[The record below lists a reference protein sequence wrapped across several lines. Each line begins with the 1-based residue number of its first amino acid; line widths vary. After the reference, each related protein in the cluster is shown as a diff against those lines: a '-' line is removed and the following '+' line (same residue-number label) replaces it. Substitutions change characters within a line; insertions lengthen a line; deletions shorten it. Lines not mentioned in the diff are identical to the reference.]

1 MLISILVSFLCSVLE
16 AVLLSID
23 SAFVERQ
30 LKENPSIGATLT
42 DFQQNIDK
50 PLAAILTLNTIAHT
64 VGAIGVGTQAVVIW
78 GDSIIATLIIPVVM
92 TLAILIL
99 SEIIPKTLGANYWQE
114 LSRFTVQTLKIILV
128 ILAPLVTVTQLIT
141 RTLKRDKSKSV
152 LSRADFITMTELG
165 QRQGVFDERE
175 SGFLQNFIKFRTVS
189 ARDIMTPQSVIIAAP
204 ETQLLSEFHAK
215 HPDLR
220 FSRIPIYA
228 DNLDNFTGYI
238 LRDDLLAALLSNGVD
253 QPLKSLQRDLTA
265 VELTYPLLDLFSH
278 YTEAR
283 THLSLVLDEF
293 GGVVGLVTMEDV
305 IETLLGIEIVDE
317 RDGVVDMQALARKQ
331 WEQRARR
338 IGLLAPDEDAESVVR
353 AADESA
359 KNNG

>member
-1 MLISILVSFLCSVLE
+1 M
-16 AVLLSID
+16 
-23 SAFVERQ
+23 
-30 LKENPSIGATLT
+30 
-42 DFQQNIDK
+42 
-50 PLAAILTLNTIAHT
+50 
-64 VGAIGVGTQAVVIW
+64 
-78 GDSIIATLIIPVVM
+78 
-92 TLAILIL
+92 
-99 SEIIPKTLGANYWQE
+99 
-114 LSRFTVQTLKIILV
+114 
-128 ILAPLVTVTQLIT
+128 
-141 RTLKRDKSKSV
+141 
-152 LSRADFITMTELG
+152 
-165 QRQGVFDERE
+165 
-175 SGFLQNFIKFRTVS
+175 
-189 ARDIMTPQSVIIAAP
+189 
-204 ETQLLSEFHAK
+204 
-215 HPDLR
+215 
-220 FSRIPIYA
+220 
-228 DNLDNFTGYI
+228 
-238 LRDDLLAALLSNGVD
+238 LSNGVD